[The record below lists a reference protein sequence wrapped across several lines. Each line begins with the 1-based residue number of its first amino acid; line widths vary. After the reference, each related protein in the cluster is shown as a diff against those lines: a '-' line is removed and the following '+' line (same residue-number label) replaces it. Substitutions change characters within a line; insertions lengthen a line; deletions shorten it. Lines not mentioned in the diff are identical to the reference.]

1 MRKRTERGRMRK
13 ERAEERAFF
22 SEVPPNPVRRPGL
35 SCLLWASVSHSAMR
49 CYTGEKFLYPKVSGL
64 THPQGQADGWTL
76 ALQGAKDRAI
86 LVGQG
91 FVGPVS
97 EALG

>member
-1 MRKRTERGRMRK
+1 
-13 ERAEERAFF
+13 
-22 SEVPPNPVRRPGL
+22 
-35 SCLLWASVSHSAMR
+35 MR

>member
-1 MRKRTERGRMRK
+1 MPTNKATFFELSLLGKVLLLVLIRLHIYGQI
-13 ERAEERAFF
+13 AEQ
-22 SEVPPNPVRRPGL
+22 
-35 SCLLWASVSHSAMR
+35 LWASVSHSAMR

>member
-1 MRKRTERGRMRK
+1 MKDLK
-13 ERAEERAFF
+13 AE
-22 SEVPPNPVRRPGL
+22 SLP
-35 SCLLWASVSHSAMR
+35 H
-49 CYTGEKFLYPKVSGL
+49 